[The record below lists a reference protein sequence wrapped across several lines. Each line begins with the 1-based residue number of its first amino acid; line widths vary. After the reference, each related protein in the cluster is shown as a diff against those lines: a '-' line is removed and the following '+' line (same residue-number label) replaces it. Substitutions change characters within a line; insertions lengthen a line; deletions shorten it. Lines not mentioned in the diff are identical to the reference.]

1 MKQPQLL
8 SLQNMFD
15 KLTGDNSNRIISK
28 NGFIIGYE
36 MNRLF
41 RPFITTA
48 GSPYLLEDYR
58 LGIVKKGFIHSILNL
73 QEFRVGEGDA
83 VFITPGSIVEPIEMS
98 DDFQV
103 TGIGI
108 TSDLF
113 HLIHPGKLPD
123 LFSGKTKSGVM
134 ALNPEQRSM
143 LDMMF
148 RTLWTMANLHSDGN
162 GDDKEHGGVSQ
173 QTMGRLVTCITSYYN
188 DIFGSRQPGSSA
200 QPAANAIFDRFIYL
214 VNNNCREQRHLS
226 FYADKICITER
237 YLGTVVR
244 QTSGITAK
252 EWIDKAVITAAKV
265 MLRHTNLQVAEITER
280 LHFPNPSFFCKYFRR
295 IEGCTPQEYR
305 EK

>member
-28 NGFIIGYE
+28 NGFIIGFE

-41 RPFITTA
+41 RPFITAA

-58 LGIVKKGFIHSILNL
+58 LGVVKKGSIHSILNL
-73 QEFRVGEGDA
+73 QDFHVGEGNA

-113 HLIHPGKLPD
+113 HLVHQGKLPD
-123 LFSGKTKSGVM
+123 LFSGKTKSGIM
-134 ALNPEQRSM
+134 KLDGEQLGM
-143 LDMMF
+143 LDIMF
-148 RTLWTMANLHSDGN
+148 RTVWNMANLHNDNDNSGQ
-162 GDDKEHGGVSQ
+162 HAAVSR
-173 QTMGRLVTCITSYYN
+173 QTMGQMIATITFYYN
-188 DIFGSRQPGSSA
+188 DIFGSQQTGSSA

-214 VNNNCREQRHLS
+214 VNNNCREHRQLS

-305 EK
+305 AK